1 MFSLLKREKEGNGD
15 AAGWFSTIQHF
26 EDLDLDIVGILAIL
40 GEGSVL
46 SNAQVSTLSNWIFLP
61 RLLPAPHAM
70 LRVSRPNRLEAVQ
83 GRVTGVVSGND
94 RNELNHIGDIVLDT
108 ESLKPFDVRCVEI
121 DRHDEAPVVKTHN
134 FSYLTFNICL
144 GCAFAIAL
152 LILSIIWE
160 DGMGLIADCTL
171 SLLATVI
178 GIGNKWTLKLPRR
191 RNPGGTAPR
200 GDVVI
205 RHPRGSFLIVKCEEN
220 IAREIFFAPE
230 TVEYLVSDLRLYRII
245 SLVGSLLLMVGV
257 ICLANAKT
265 KTQVSVAAAYLIL
278 NVTYW
283 LVAALPS
290 RMHWNTSAFRVR
302 RHMIKTNGKPAEE
315 SCKNSTFTQALWT
328 AIAVTKR
335 TGWVQLGEAAPK
347 TRVWDEWLR
356 EAREMVENVEL
367 EGTPDK
373 TIYNIPKWDPQERLN
388 ALLADPS
395 LSEVESIYEKA

>member
-1 MFSLLKREKEGNGD
+1 MLSLLFKRERSGNEG
-15 AAGWFSTIQHF
+15 AA
-26 EDLDLDIVGILAIL
+26 DLNLDIVGILAIL

-46 SNAQVSTLSNWIFLP
+46 SNAQVSTLSNWIFVP

-70 LRVSRPNRLEAVQ
+70 LRVSRPNRLQAVQ

-94 RNELNHIGDIVLDT
+94 RSELNHIGDIVLDT
-108 ESLKPFDVRCVEI
+108 ENLKAYDVRCVEI

-144 GCAFAIAL
+144 GCSFSIAL
-152 LILSIIWE
+152 LVLSIVWE
-160 DGMGLIADCTL
+160 DGMGLIATGTL
-171 SLLATVI
+171 SLLATAI

-205 RHPRGSFLIVKCEEN
+205 QYPQGSFLIVKCEEN
-220 IAREIFFAPE
+220 VAREIFFALE
-230 TVEYLVSDLRLYRII
+230 TIEYLVSDVRVYRII
-245 SLVGSLLLMVGV
+245 SLVGSFLLMVGV

-265 KTQVSVAAAYLIL
+265 NTQVAVAAAYLIL
-278 NVTYW
+278 NATYW

-302 RHMIKTNGKPAEE
+302 RHKIQMNGKPATET
-315 SCKNSTFTQALWT
+315 CKNNTYTQALWT

-335 TGWVQLGEAAPK
+335 TGWVQLGEAAPR

-356 EAREMVENVEL
+356 EAREMVENVQL
-367 EGTPDK
+367 EGTPKD
-373 TIYNIPKWDPQERLN
+373 TTYCIPKWDPQDRLN
-388 ALLADPS
+388 ALLADPN
-395 LSEVESIYEKA
+395 LSEIESIYEKA